1 MYVWMDGWI
10 EREAEYSRHI
20 RFTLLVK
27 SKQNPLYRRV
37 YKLSLQGQHLHKTT
51 KHTAR

>member
-1 MYVWMDGWI
+1 MYGWMDR

-27 SKQNPLYRRV
+27 SKQIPLYQGV
-37 YKLSLQGQHLHKTT
+37 YKLASTESSRPT
-51 KHTAR
+51 PA